1 MAQSGSEPKRHHW
14 WPELQSGHWTGPDGT
29 IHVVKADGTTFPAT
43 EKNVGVETQLYTRYD
58 LTGAKDLTIEKWFST
73 EIESPFV
80 AALGALADLKGL
92 KRFRAGRG
100 DPQKAA
106 EVKALGFVV
115 DDWREQLVLSPEH
128 RAAIT
133 NYIAAMLVRSP
144 RYIAKLIEFHA
155 DSVPDLEG
163 ASATKAQK
171 TVALE
176 NMLWLY
182 ELYRDRIASAHLG
195 LLRADCDREL
205 LFSDGGVTAQ
215 EPWRAGPLPF
225 DIYAPLTPKLAIN
238 ILPMPGEGLA
248 PLEVMRLNGA
258 GVSRFNRI
266 VVGNAQRFVYSRSVP
281 PLKFIAEH
289 FGKPAPKQFGS
300 RWNNGV
306 LETKWDRSRT

>member
-1 MAQSGSEPKRHHW
+1 MFTA
-14 WPELQSGHWTGPDGT
+14 PEH
-29 IHVVKADGTTFPAT
+29 
-43 EKNVGVETQLYTRYD
+43 NVGLETQLYTRYD

-80 AALGALADLKGL
+80 EALNALAELQGFR
-92 KRFRAGRG
+92 RFRAGRG
-100 DPQKAA
+100 NPQQAA
-106 EVKALGFVV
+106 EVKEMGFVV
-115 DDWREQLVLSPEH
+115 DDWREQLALSPKH

-144 RYIAKLIEFHA
+144 RYIAKLIAFHA
-155 DSVPDLEG
+155 DSVPDLDG
-163 ASATKAQK
+163 VNAKQAQK

-182 ELYRDRIASAHLG
+182 ELYRDHIASAHLG
-195 LLRADCDREL
+195 LLRVDCDREL

-238 ILPMPGEGLA
+238 VLPMPGGSSM
-248 PLEVMRLNGA
+248 PPEVMRVNSV
-258 GVSRFNRI
+258 GVARYNRI
-266 VVGNAQRFVYSRSVP
+266 VVGNAERFVYSRSSP

-289 FGKPAPKQFGS
+289 FGKPAPKAFGA
-300 RWNNGV
+300 RWNNGR
-306 LETKWDRSRT
+306 LETKWDKTRT